1 MFWNFLIW
9 SNTISLLVF
18 RCGNWPPFTSPVW
31 GCDMSGGAT
40 AVSLDSSLSYPD
52 GNTRCEELCLRRMA
66 SDQDKYGCCFLHKP
80 GGRGCFWIARSTAD
94 PGIGGNGISISCRL
108 GKIKLEMFWLI
119 TIIFKLILRQACNYL
134 FFTNFLDEN
143 KSDRQ
148 ISDRS
153 GLANSTSQIQ
163 LLDKKIP

>member
-1 MFWNFLIW
+1 
-9 SNTISLLVF
+9 
-18 RCGNWPPFTSPVW
+18 
-31 GCDMSGGAT
+31 MSGGAT

-94 PGIGGNGISISCRL
+94 PGIGGSGISISCRI
-108 GKIKLEMFWLI
+108 GKIKLEMFLLI
-119 TIIFKLILRQACNYL
+119 TIKLILRQASNYL
-134 FFTNFLDEN
+134 SLTNFLEEN
-143 KSDRQ
+143 KIRMTDAM
-148 ISDRS
+148 DRS
-153 GLANSTSQIQ
+153 GLANSTARIQ